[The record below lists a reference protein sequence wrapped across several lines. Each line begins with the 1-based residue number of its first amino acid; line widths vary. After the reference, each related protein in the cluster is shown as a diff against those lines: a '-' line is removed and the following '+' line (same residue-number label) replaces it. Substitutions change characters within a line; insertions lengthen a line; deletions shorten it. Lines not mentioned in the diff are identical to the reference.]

1 MGQTNGQS
9 NGGKWSKSADGGRNA
24 NAPLIS
30 HGAGA
35 SSCNGATSDASVH
48 RSEPNSARIGGA
60 SIDLDGRASV
70 VGKPTNP
77 AASVVSISHC
87 SDPAGCVTLA
97 DILKCFNA
105 AVSEEQ
111 AWALIYQSVC
121 LYRNALTSAVAA
133 AAATNNSNNN
143 NTATD
148 DLMDSGKQTMLPDT
162 RLPSGPHNFN
172 VHKDGSVHLSFNPR
186 GKFDGILFFVCL
198 FISYLSFL
206 LCGLFEM
213 RSSSVC
219 VCVCG
224 RKPFVRVIR
233 PSIGPQHPKTSQK
246 NKSKNKTNKKSLMH
260 TRQTSGIGAGSRFWS
275 RSNAHPMLGAQCP
288 PPPPLLSCTYVLHHN
303 TRRTISIS
311 LYPCDNVIIVLHSFY
326 RFFLRTDSYG
336 CILWAF
342 DCIVPTAFY
351 DYTESI
357 NVVFAAR

>member
-1 MGQTNGQS
+1 MAETTTLNNSMEVVKLSPTTASSTTKSLRSNFALSPVKGTAKQPSTKQLTTSPSAAPPPPFASILSASNDYIAQAMGQTNGQS
-9 NGGKWSKSADGGRNA
+9 NGGKWNKSADGGRNA
-24 NAPLIS
+24 NTSLVS

-48 RSEPNSARIGGA
+48 RSEPNSARNGGA

-121 LYRNALTSAVAA
+121 LYRNALTSAVAVAA

-186 GKFDGILFFVCL
+186 GKFDEILFCSFVCL
-198 FISYLSFL
+198 FLIYRSCCAGYLRCAHL
-206 LCGLFEM
+206 PC
-213 RSSSVC
+213 VC
-219 VCVCG
+219 VCV
-224 RKPFVRVIR
+224 RAQAVR
-233 PSIGPQHPKTSQK
+233 
-246 NKSKNKTNKKSLMH
+246 
-260 TRQTSGIGAGSRFWS
+260 
-275 RSNAHPMLGAQCP
+275 
-288 PPPPLLSCTYVLHHN
+288 
-303 TRRTISIS
+303 
-311 LYPCDNVIIVLHSFY
+311 
-326 RFFLRTDSYG
+326 
-336 CILWAF
+336 
-342 DCIVPTAFY
+342 
-351 DYTESI
+351 
-357 NVVFAAR
+357 